1 MASADMNAI
10 SIFCPVTGRN
20 VDSGVET
27 DWSTFF
33 RLRPFKMRVRC
44 PQCGERHEVA
54 VREGYLA
61 RTDAINGG
69 RPVGNAEIEKLL
81 ARLPST

>member
-1 MASADMNAI
+1 MNAI

-44 PQCGERHEVA
+44 PQCGESHEVA
-54 VREGYLA
+54 VREGYLS
-61 RTDAINGG
+61 RGDALDGG
-69 RPVGNAEIEKLL
+69 RSEDNAEIEKLL
-81 ARLPST
+81 ARLPSR

>member
-1 MASADMNAI
+1 MNAI

-33 RLRPFKMRVRC
+33 RLRPLRMRVRC
-44 PQCGERHEVA
+44 PECGGSHEIP
-54 VREGYLA
+54 VREGYLS
-61 RTDAINGG
+61 RIETIDGG
-69 RPVGNAEIEKLL
+69 RSEENPRLERLMTRLG
-81 ARLPST
+81 AR

>member
-1 MASADMNAI
+1 MNSI

-33 RLRPFKMRVRC
+33 QLRPFRMRVRC
-44 PQCGERHEVA
+44 PQCGERHEVS

-61 RTDAINGG
+61 RTDALDGG
-69 RPVGNAEIEKLL
+69 RPLDNAEIEKLM
-81 ARLPST
+81 ARLPSD